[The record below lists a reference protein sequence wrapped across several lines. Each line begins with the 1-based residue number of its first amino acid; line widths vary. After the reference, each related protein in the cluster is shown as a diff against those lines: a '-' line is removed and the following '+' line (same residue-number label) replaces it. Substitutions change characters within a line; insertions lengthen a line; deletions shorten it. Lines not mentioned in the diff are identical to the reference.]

1 MIIKRCLLD
10 ETCSSDRFAHPV
22 ADKEPQEIDIMWFD
36 AVKGRTANNEFR
48 SIKVSMQET
57 SMARLHKWQR

>member
-1 MIIKRCLLD
+1 
-10 ETCSSDRFAHPV
+10 
-22 ADKEPQEIDIMWFD
+22 MWFD